1 MQRKAFTLI
10 EMLVVVAII
19 GILVSVSLVAFG
31 PATGA
36 AEKARCQELV
46 SNTATALT
54 ALFND
59 KGRWPKALLNNGG
72 ATEGRLDEN
81 AAYPLAKGGYMT
93 LSSENG
99 RLSGYDKFGVVT
111 PWAMKVIKDKGTSAS
126 LSTRVPGGGT
136 IQDHVLRYAL
146 DTDGDGI
153 IDGATVGGQSVDVRA
168 TAIVWCC
175 GKDGKIEAYSEGIR
189 RDDVYSWH
197 KGQTEEVK

>member
-1 MQRKAFTLI
+1 MKKGFTLI

-59 KGRWPKALLNNGG
+59 KGRWPKALLADNG
-72 ATEGRLDEN
+72 AKEGKLDEN

-93 LSSENG
+93 LSSENNH
-99 RLSGYDKFGVVT
+99 LSGYDKFGVVS
-111 PWAMKVIKDKGTSAS
+111 PWAMKVLKEKGTSATR
-126 LSTRVPGGGT
+126 STRVSGGGT
-136 IQDHVLRYAL
+136 IDDHVLRYAL

-153 IDGATVGGQSVDVRA
+153 IEGATVGGQSINVRA

>member
-1 MQRKAFTLI
+1 MKKGFTLI

-59 KGRWPKALLNNGG
+59 KGRWPKALLADNG
-72 ATEGRLDEN
+72 AKEGKLDEN

-93 LSSENG
+93 LSSENNH
-99 RLSGYDKFGVVT
+99 LSGYDKFGVVS
-111 PWAMKVIKDKGTSAS
+111 PWAMKVLKAKGTSATR
-126 LSTRVPGGGT
+126 STRVSGGGT
-136 IQDHVLRYAL
+136 IDDHVLRYAL

-153 IDGATVGGQSVDVRA
+153 IEGATVGGQSINVRA

>member
-72 ATEGRLDEN
+72 ATEGKLDEN